1 MRRITL
7 AGERLSSHGLY
18 SRPLGPDQPLI
29 NRPRLLSLGLASP
42 RQLSSASQSPQSRV
56 RHFEGSHSRRQHPR
70 RHLLSHEFTTTG
82 RLWNSSPESIETTRK
97 ADNVILPTWCSPEE
111 EAEYATRFFQVLQD
125 GQPDQMMTAMTDP
138 RSAGLVGSL
147 PQTLFIEAFNQ
158 LSPAHFVEPFRD
170 LHHPL
175 HTWSTLLNG
184 LKRVEE
190 IFDDFVKNLLTIT
203 HYRIAGDN
211 LLGLAE
217 YTHLLDCARSMGNGP
232 LADDIWKSMEEVGVS
247 PDVQCYN
254 HYMEAL
260 VWDHCYT
267 GQEAFR
273 LRILPRHYYK
283 RRMESRGVGWQGYGT
298 GGLSVRKRVM
308 NLFSEMLDSGHTAD
322 ERSYINLM
330 LASARVGHGPGFR
343 QILIEIWNL
352 KVNLLKR
359 EDHSEVRMPPTR
371 YEPWSALHPTEN
383 LLFAIAHVFG
393 TNNDIPA
400 AVQTIQFIAEK
411 YDVPI
416 TPRVWHELFER
427 AYVLSRVRTTETM
440 QEQQANDIG
449 RVSMQVVQSIFS
461 TMTSEP
467 YNVKPTVQTHR
478 FMINIAID
486 KGDLE
491 ACKTHLTA
499 AYNILSETRQKQHQ
513 ARTIVMRCLNPALD
527 AAKKQRQMG
536 LPVDQ
541 NLFQSPVLAD
551 AIHAYDLLRLE
562 VYQQAYLIRRAV
574 WLIARV
580 PQWKDT
586 PDNKWFYQ
594 ERPKILEEW
603 RDFVP
608 DRKRIFYDE
617 KSGFMDMNGPTGF
630 KDRHWHDESLIP
642 IRRMTDHEMLFNH
655 SEPPAFS
662 EGREWRGILK
672 LFSGV
677 DTTRAPLNR
686 LFEFERPSSPKFK
699 AMLKEL
705 RENWVEYPE
714 DHLLSTKKNPSAG
727 FYGKLAALGLLKSK
741 ERSIFLLDDK
751 SWI

>member
-1 MRRITL
+1 MRRIPV
-7 AGERLSSHGLY
+7 ARERLSSYGLY
-18 SRPLGPDQPLI
+18 FRPLGPEHCLT
-29 NRPRLLSLGLASP
+29 NRPRLLRLGRTGL
-42 RQLSSASQSPQSRV
+42 RQISSASQSSQLLVCQFDGSRP
-56 RHFEGSHSRRQHPR
+56 HPKHLR
-70 RHLLSHEFTTTG
+70 RHLLLHEFTTTG

-97 ADNVILPTWCSPEE
+97 ADNVILPSWNSPEE
-111 EAEYATRFFQVLQD
+111 EAEYATKFFQVLSD

-147 PQTLFIEAFNQ
+147 PQAMFIEAFNQ

-190 IFDDFVKNLLTIT
+190 IFDDFVRKLLTIT
-203 HYRIAGDN
+203 HYRIAGEN

-308 NLFSEMLDSGHTAD
+308 NLFSEMLESGHTAD

-343 QILIEIWNL
+343 QILTQVWNL
-352 KVNLLKR
+352 KVDLLKG

-393 TNNDIPA
+393 TNNDISG

-411 YDVPI
+411 YDIPI

-427 AYVLSRVRTTETM
+427 AYVLSRVRTTETTR
-440 QEQQANDIG
+440 EQQANDIG
-449 RVSMQVVQSIFS
+449 RVSMQVVQSIFN

-467 YNVKPTVQTHR
+467 YNVRPTVQTHR

-486 KGDLE
+486 KGNLE
-491 ACKTHLTA
+491 ACKVHLAA
-499 AYNILSETRQKQHQ
+499 AYNILSETRRKQRQ
-513 ARTIVMRCLNPALD
+513 ARTVVMRCLNPVLD
-527 AAKKQRQMG
+527 AAKKQRQKG

-541 NLFQSPVLAD
+541 SLFQSPILAD

-562 VYQQAYLIRRAV
+562 VYQQTYLIRRAV

-586 PDNKWFYQ
+586 PDHKWFHQ
-594 ERPKILEEW
+594 ERPKIMEEW
-603 RDFVP
+603 RDFLP

-617 KSGFMDMNGPTGF
+617 SSGFMDMKGPTGF
-630 KDRHWHDESLIP
+630 KDRYWHDESHVP
-642 IRRMTDHEMLFNH
+642 IRRMTYHEILFKH
-655 SEPPAFS
+655 TEPIAFS
-662 EGREWRGILK
+662 EATEWRGILK
-672 LFSGV
+672 RFSGV

-686 LFEFERPSSPKFK
+686 LFEFERPSSPKLK

-705 RENWVEYPE
+705 RENWVDYPE
-714 DHLLSTKKNPSAG
+714 DHQLSPKKNPNAG

-741 ERSIFLLDDK
+741 ERGIFLLDDN
-751 SWI
+751 SWV